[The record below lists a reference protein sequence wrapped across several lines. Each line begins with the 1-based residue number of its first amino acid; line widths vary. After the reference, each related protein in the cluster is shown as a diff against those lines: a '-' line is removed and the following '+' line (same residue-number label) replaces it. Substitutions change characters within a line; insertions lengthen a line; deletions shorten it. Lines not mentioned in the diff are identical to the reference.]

1 MNRIWTLALLLALPV
16 PSYGQSIKVKSG
28 EHADFSRVVLQFETP
43 RDWQFGRVKNGYELR
58 VDAPSA
64 TLDVSD
70 IFKFIPKSRIG
81 DVSTPGP
88 GRLKL
93 VLACRCIGDAFEIRP
108 GRLVVDISSGTSA
121 PKAKFEKF
129 LPALAEGSAWSVH
142 SDSPPSPVEAPPRQ
156 TAAPWWANFGDL
168 GKLTIGSFSQADAV
182 QSQPEMVTQPM
193 GDSGAT
199 VVLPGT
205 PPPTGFPVIFG
216 ELDGVTVA
224 GQPATSSGKLG
235 QKAKDSGAPLDNSP
249 ESAPT
254 AAATGPPS
262 RRDFRDP
269 TDPFGRAGAAS
280 ERVAIAKRE
289 LLRQLARASTQ
300 GLVRVEPPVI
310 AVPIRSPAE
319 SPAAGAPSPA
329 SADAGTDPVALSK
342 QREHLRIETALDRD
356 RVPDEKNAGLS
367 ATGANCLEQSLFDV
381 PAWGPKAFP
390 VAPFGELRTQLVQE
404 FDKPDPASIAAL
416 AQRYI
421 YLGFGAEAKTVL
433 NGFDTSIPNSDIL
446 MEMSELEDF
455 GVAKSPG
462 RLSGQIS
469 CSTDG
474 AMWAVLS
481 VAEIPKGALVDK
493 RSVLRTFSALPPHL
507 RQLLGPGLAKRF
519 LGNGDI
525 DTATAVRDFIDRSTG
540 DRDAGFQMLQAELD
554 VQDGNTSKALEVLA
568 NVAVT
573 GSDLAGEAV
582 AQLIETKL
590 DTGLEI
596 DPKTA
601 QLADTLAVENRG
613 TELGRRL
620 TRAAILGSAVSGQ
633 VETTFDRIETA
644 VKNGDVT
651 SAEARDLR
659 ARAHLQNARASKDSA
674 FLRTFFRHE
683 PAQEPASP
691 IEADALRA
699 IAERLVGL
707 DLPQQALALYSDTKF
722 DLGARDHQIM
732 ASAQLAMGD
741 AGAALTELA
750 GLQDQASQLLRAGA
764 EEMLGQ
770 YTKAAK
776 IFAALDLPVEQ
787 SSAAWRAGDWPAVA
801 RSGTSIRS
809 QAAALFVD
817 AQTSAVGQ
825 DGAGIVDPSAEPVAY
840 SRNLVLKS
848 LETRA
853 MIEKLLK

>member
-1 MNRIWTLALLLALPV
+1 MIRIWTLALLLALPV

-28 EHADFSRVVLQFETP
+28 EHADFSRVVLQFEAP
-43 RDWQFGRVKNGYELR
+43 RDWQFGRVENGYELR
-58 VDAPSA
+58 VDAPGA
-64 TLDVSD
+64 TLDVSG
-70 IFKFIPKSRIG
+70 IFKFIPRSRIG

-93 VLACRCIGDAFEIRP
+93 ILACRCIGDAFEIRP
-108 GRLVVDISSGTSA
+108 GRLVVDISSGGGDPNSE
-121 PKAKFEKF
+121 FEKF
-129 LPALAEGSAWSVH
+129 LPTLAEGSAWSVQ
-142 SDSPPSPVEAPPRQ
+142 SDSPPSPVETPQRQ
-156 TAAPWWANFGDL
+156 TASPWWAKYGDR
-168 GKLTIGSFSQADAV
+168 GDPVIGPISQVNAM
-182 QSQPEMVTQPM
+182 QSQPEMVAQPM
-193 GDSGAT
+193 ADSST
-199 VVLPGT
+199 T
-205 PPPTGFPVIFG
+205 PVSPHTSPPAGFPVVFG
-216 ELDGVTVA
+216 EFDGGTVA
-224 GQPATSSGKLG
+224 GHPAALSGELG
-235 QKAKDSGAPLDNSP
+235 QSATGSGAPLENALS
-249 ESAPT
+249 
-254 AAATGPPS
+254 AAATGPQS

-269 TDPFGRAGAAS
+269 TDPFERAGAAS
-280 ERVAIAKRE
+280 ERVAMAKQE

-310 AVPIRSPAE
+310 TAPIRLATEKPT
-319 SPAAGAPSPA
+319 AGDSLPA
-329 SADAGTDPVALSK
+329 SVDTVTDPAPLSK
-342 QREHLRIETALDRD
+342 EREHLRIETVLDRD
-356 RVPDEKNAGLS
+356 RVPDGMNAGLS
-367 ATGANCLEQSLFDV
+367 ASGTVCLEPSLFDV

-390 VAPFGELRTQLVQE
+390 AAPFGELRTQLVQE
-404 FDKPDPASIAAL
+404 FDKPDPASIAVL

-421 YLGFGAEAKTVL
+421 FLGFGAEAKTVL
-433 NGFDTSIPNSDIL
+433 NGFDTLISNSDIL
-446 MEMSELEDF
+446 MGMSELEDF

-462 RLSGQIS
+462 RLAGQIS

-481 VAEIPKGALVDK
+481 VAEIPKGALVDR

-519 LGNGDI
+519 LGIGDI

-540 DRDAGFQMLQAELD
+540 DRDAGFQMLQAQLD
-554 VQDGNTSKALEVLA
+554 TQDGNTSKALEVLA
-568 NVAVT
+568 NVAVS
-573 GSDLAGEAV
+573 GSDLAGDAV

-590 DTGLEI
+590 DAGLEI
-596 DPKTA
+596 DQKTA

-620 TRAAILGSAVSGQ
+620 TRAAILGFAVSGH

-651 SAEARDLR
+651 SVEARDLR

-683 PAQEPASP
+683 PAAEPASP
-691 IEADALRA
+691 KEADALRA

-707 DLPQQALALYSDTKF
+707 DLPRQALALYSDTKF
-722 DLGARDHQIM
+722 DLSVRDHQIM

-741 AGAALTELA
+741 AGAVLTELA
-750 GLQDQASQLLRAGA
+750 GLQDQTSQLLRAGA
-764 EEMLGQ
+764 EEMLGR
-770 YTKAAK
+770 YSNAAT

-817 AQTSAVGQ
+817 AQTLAVGR
-825 DGAGIVDPSAEPVAY
+825 DGAGAVDLSAEPIAY
-840 SRNLVLKS
+840 SRNLVSKS
-848 LETRA
+848 LETRTV
-853 MIEKLLK
+853 IENLLK